1 MRVSNKSI
9 PLEREEREGRS
20 AEPYDRVHTGADTP
34 VLILRTPPRVDTN
47 NVVVSSGGRSSTR
60 TPPRLKKLQFN
71 WVLDGNNKSE

>member
-34 VLILRTPPRVDTN
+34 VLILRKGEEGGVLRVQFPRGITPVNEPRVGETN
-47 NVVVSSGGRSSTR
+47 T
-60 TPPRLKKLQFN
+60 KLMTII
-71 WVLDGNNKSE
+71 